1 MKIFVFILSLAVVD
15 SFLTTGYDTMPVYG
29 LDIGCGTGESTM
41 IMSQEDR
48 IVVGIDKNERVI
60 REAKQRYGSS
70 NRMFLTADAS
80 KPVFGSDTFDV
91 IQMRFCMLHL
101 HDMNRVVPQVWRIM
115 RDDGR
120 LVVTDY
126 DTDHPYM
133 MEVMA
138 CPTETWRRMNGK
150 DPFYGISMI
159 ESMFD
164 RMYSQTRDGI
174 YTRIY
179 RKKKQYKVY

>member
-1 MKIFVFILSLAVVD
+1 MKTLIFFLCLVVVD
-15 SFLTTGYDTMPVYG
+15 SFVMTTGHDTTPIYG

-41 IMSQEDR
+41 IMSRKDR
-48 IVVGIDKNERVI
+48 VVVGIDKNERVI
-60 REAKQRYGSS
+60 REARKRYGSM
-70 NRMFLTADAS
+70 NPMFLMADAS
-80 KPVFGSDTFDV
+80 EPVFGSGMFDL

-120 LVVTDY
+120 LVVIDY
-126 DTDHPYM
+126 ETDHPYM
-133 MEVMA
+133 REVMA
-138 CPTETWRRMNGK
+138 CPPETWQRMNGK

-164 RMYSQTRDGI
+164 RVYSRSRDGI

-179 RKKKQYKVY
+179 RKKK